1 MVTDF
6 VSLLLW
12 AVLREAS
19 VAQGWHRRAGWWRGL
34 KVWGFRA
41 LSGQLG
47 HPPTLTPVG
56 RP

>member
-1 MVTDF
+1 MFTDF